1 MINLLPPQDKQELKR
16 EVIFRKVFAIF
27 FSHFVCLLILV
38 GALGF
43 LSAFLSSKAASFQEA
58 ATQKAQQLQSARF
71 QAFKNDAVSLN
82 GSLNKLQAF
91 WQSQIKVSSFLERF
105 IPLVSSNL
113 YLTDLS
119 FNLSSKKVSV
129 VKNVASAPGEAA
141 SNDSIQLIFAGIHL
155 DGTADSRENLYEF
168 KKVLERQ
175 ADFSDIYFSPYSW
188 SNAQYPD
195 FSLNLSFIP
204 VNNK

>member
-1 MINLLPPQDKQELKR
+1 MINLLPPRDKQELKR
-16 EVIFRKVFAIF
+16 EAIFRKIFAILF
-27 FSHFVCLLILV
+27 LHFVCLLILV

-71 QAFKNDAVSLN
+71 QAFKNDAISLN
-82 GSLNKLQAF
+82 GSLNKLQSF

-105 IPLVSSNL
+105 IPLISSNL
-113 YLTDLS
+113 YLADLS
-119 FNLSSKKVSV
+119 FNLSSKKIPT
-129 VKNVASAPGEAA
+129 VKSGSTAPGD
-141 SNDSIQLIFAGIHL
+141 SNQLIFADIHL

-168 KKVLERQ
+168 KKMLERQ
-175 ADFSDIYFSPYSW
+175 GDFSDIYFSPYSW
-188 SNAQYPD
+188 SNAQYPG